1 MAMKTVD
8 LFAGCGGMSLGFQN
22 AGFNLVAGFD
32 IWRKAIQTYQENFD
46 HPIFEQDLADLDA
59 YKIVRYFQP
68 DMIIGGPPCQD
79 FSSAGKRDESLVR
92 ANLTLSFANI
102 IVQVKPQWFVMENV
116 ARISKSSTLNLAW
129 KQFKKVGYGLTSYI
143 LDASY
148 CGVPQTRKRYFL
160 IGHLQGKDDA
170 LKPILQTH
178 QSDKP
183 MTVFEYLGDRLG
195 IEYFYR
201 HPRSYKR
208 RGVFS
213 IYEPSPTIRGVNRP
227 VPKTYQ
233 KHPGDAGNIDQNLRA
248 LTTLERSYLQTFPGH
263 FKFQGNKSEL
273 EQMIGNAVPVKLAEY
288 VAGCILNYMVSVSPP
303 IRDGALG
310 DRQNP
315 YIIPH

>member
-1 MAMKTVD
+1 MKTVD

-79 FSSAGKRDESLVR
+79 FSSAGKRDESLGR
-92 ANLTLSFANI
+92 ANLTLSFA
-102 IVQVKPQWFVMENV
+102 K
-116 ARISKSSTLNLAW
+116 
-129 KQFKKVGYGLTSYI
+129 
-143 LDASY
+143 
-148 CGVPQTRKRYFL
+148 
-160 IGHLQGKDDA
+160 
-170 LKPILQTH
+170 
-178 QSDKP
+178 
-183 MTVFEYLGDRLG
+183 
-195 IEYFYR
+195 
-201 HPRSYKR
+201 
-208 RGVFS
+208 
-213 IYEPSPTIRGVNRP
+213 
-227 VPKTYQ
+227 
-233 KHPGDAGNIDQNLRA
+233 
-248 LTTLERSYLQTFPGH
+248 
-263 FKFQGNKSEL
+263 
-273 EQMIGNAVPVKLAEY
+273 PVKLAEY